1 MSGRLVNA
9 LNASTKVAEA
19 FSDAATLRHMLRF
32 EAELAHAAARGGLI
46 PKRHAVTIGSACD
59 ASLYDATALVPV
71 ARRSLTLTV
80 AVVKA
85 LTVEVRRRDEE
96 AAAYVHWGAT
106 SQDVLDTA
114 MVLQLREAVP
124 PLIEGLRGIV
134 AGFAKLAR
142 KHRATP
148 MMGRTLM
155 QPATP
160 LAFGQKVAG
169 WAFDIDHA
177 TRRLEAS
184 FAETQILQFGGASGS
199 LSALG
204 SKAEPVM
211 KALAKQLDLALPPAP
226 WFAQRARVAGFAQDA
241 ALVTGALGKAA
252 KDIALMMQYELQE
265 VAEPSGPGRGSSS
278 TMPHKRNPV
287 GAGLALVA
295 AARTAQLAATIVGAM
310 PQENE
315 RALGGWQAEWPS
327 LAGLLEALGSAV
339 EGIAEVAPD
348 LTVFPDRMQANLD
361 ATNGAVLAERATFL
375 LAEKMGKDKAGVLV
389 EKALSKGGSFVKAL
403 GQLEAELTD
412 ETAMLGHSPIF
423 TDRLLAGLRPISS
436 VGKQSAGSGRE
447 SPAGRRRPASR

>member
-9 LNASTKVAEA
+9 LNASTAVAEA
-19 FSDAATLRHMLRF
+19 FSDAVTLGHMLRF
-32 EAELAHAAARGGLI
+32 EAELAHAAAGAGLI
-46 PKRHAVTIGSACD
+46 PKKHAATIAACCD
-59 ASLYDATALVPV
+59 ASLYDPAALVPV
-71 ARRSLTLTV
+71 ARRSMTLTV

-85 LTVEVRRRDEE
+85 LTAEVRKRDAE
-96 AAAYVHWGAT
+96 AAAWVHWGAT

-114 MVLQLREAVP
+114 MVLQLRDALP
-124 PLIEGLRGIV
+124 PLIESLHLIV
-134 AGFAKLAR
+134 DAFAKLAK

-169 WAFDIDHA
+169 WASDIDRA

-184 FAETQILQFGGASGS
+184 YAETQILQFGGASGS

-204 SKAEPVM
+204 TKAEPVM
-211 KALAKQLDLALPPAP
+211 KALAKRLGLALPPAP
-226 WFAQRARVAGFAQDA
+226 WFTQRVRVAALAQDV

-252 KDIALMMQYELQE
+252 KDISLMMQYELQE
-265 VAEPSGPGRGSSS
+265 VAEPSGPGRGGSS

-287 GAGLALVA
+287 GAALALTA

-327 LAGLLEALGSAV
+327 LAGLLEAFGSAV

-348 LTVFPDRMQANLD
+348 LTVFAARMQQNLD

-375 LAEKMGKDKAGVLV
+375 LGEKMGKDKAAVLV
-389 EKALSKGGSFVKAL
+389 EQALNKGGNFVEAL
-403 GQLEAELTD
+403 GELTAELSD
-412 ETAMLGHSPIF
+412 KKAMLGYSPKF
-423 TDRLLAGLRPISS
+423 VDRLLADLKR
-436 VGKQSAGSGRE
+436 K
-447 SPAGRRRPASR
+447 